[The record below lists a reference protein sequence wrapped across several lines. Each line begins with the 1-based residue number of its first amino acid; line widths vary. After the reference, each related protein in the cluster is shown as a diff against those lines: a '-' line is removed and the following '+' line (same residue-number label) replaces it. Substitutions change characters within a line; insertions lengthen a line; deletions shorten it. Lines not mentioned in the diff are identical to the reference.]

1 MAFQIF
7 VPIYEVA
14 HYALYAFDM
23 EKKMVNILDPVR
35 DTSMA
40 GKDIEHRHSTT
51 KIQVSKALQECMKLA
66 FPDWNEHI
74 QNWEA
79 KYPTNTIPECHK

>member
-35 DTSMA
+35 DTS
-40 GKDIEHRHSTT
+40 KDI
-51 KIQVSKALQECMKLA
+51 LL
-66 FPDWNEHI
+66 
-74 QNWEA
+74 
-79 KYPTNTIPECHK
+79 